1 MTILFPIIYSA
12 ALTYLVWKAFKVMSN
27 GWGISDNKNKRFST
41 SSFKQKKYTIHPEL
55 LDKSGNI
62 TEEELLTVRFSNDN
76 DSTLEEKGSTTD
88 QSNYIKG
95 KKLELRTKIVSTVI
109 RSLKLPPRFR
119 LKMVK
124 EDPVRLELS
133 LTPSYG
139 KNPVIVGIVESLD
152 LVARRD
158 REGRLPRDLQG
169 TWDWTVRHGKVSTG
183 GWNPML
189 KEALQTMFD
198 TGLPAIVY
206 EELTGDEYHPVDGIR
221 HVK

>member
-1 MTILFPIIYSA
+1 MIQIQLWRKRELQLIKFIKHIY
-12 ALTYLVWKAFKVMSN
+12 T
-27 GWGISDNKNKRFST
+27 DKN
-41 SSFKQKKYTIHPEL
+41 
-55 LDKSGNI
+55 
-62 TEEELLTVRFSNDN
+62 
-76 DSTLEEKGSTTD
+76 
-88 QSNYIKG
+88 
-95 KKLELRTKIVSTVI
+95 LELRTKIVAGVI

-158 REGRLPRDLQG
+158 REGRMPRDLQG

-189 KEALQTMFD
+189 KEALW
-198 TGLPAIVY
+198 I
-206 EELTGDEYHPVDGIR
+206 
-221 HVK
+221 